1 MSPVDYKTSHNK
13 ASKRAQRQTTKY
25 SYYEGESSDIDHTKD
40 PDIIMHD
47 AVLDGYDIQFG
58 IETLKPDEDEIMRG
72 NKIERE
78 ENETTIVNNSP
89 IDQETLKSRQNIL
102 ARLNYL
108 NSEFLRKK
116 DEIFK
121 EKLKQ
126 IDEEIK
132 AVREGTHP
140 EFEERLQQIIEKRD
154 QKLERHSLA
163 LISRQNSIQREYETE
178 TSRIEEYYQ
187 TQRQAINDRIIA
199 EIEEKKRKLAEDYES
214 YDIHN
219 DTNMEGTLRS
229 HSQRRLRTRTT
240 HEVESEANEDLAEMG
255 LSGSAIRKSAA
266 TNSKKK

>member
-1 MSPVDYKTSHNK
+1 MSPVDYKASHNK
-13 ASKRAQRQTTKY
+13 SSKRAQRQTTKH
-25 SYYEGESSDIDHTKD
+25 SYYEGESSDIDHTRD

-47 AVLDGYDIQFG
+47 AVLDGCDIQFG
-58 IETLKPDEDEIMRG
+58 IETLKPDEDEFVRG
-72 NKIERE
+72 NKIE
-78 ENETTIVNNSP
+78 
-89 IDQETLKSRQNIL
+89 QTLKSRQNIL
-102 ARLNYL
+102 ARLSYL
-108 NSEFLRKK
+108 NSEFFRRK

-140 EFEERLQQIIEKRD
+140 EFEERLQQIIDKRD

-163 LISRQNSIQREYETE
+163 FISRQNSIQKEYETE

-219 DTNMEGTLRS
+219 DTAMEGTLRS

-255 LSGSAIRKSAA
+255 LSGYAIRKSTA